1 MRFAVA
7 FAFTALL
14 GVRTLPV
21 SAQSSFIPG
30 SESNGQIRVQVNVTL
45 SDGAGDDYPVPN
57 FALTL
62 FRSATDS
69 TQLATDEAGVLRFT
83 VAPGTYRLAST
94 APIQWRGRSYR
105 WNIPLV
111 VRHGMGLVELT
122 NANVSGTNVEVSNR
136 NDAASSD
143 AIAFKDPALATIL
156 SILIPGG
163 GQMYAGKPL
172 KGALVIVSI
181 LGSLGVA
188 ASVQDPEEC
197 SETMSTGG
205 TSVRT
210 CTGGNPPSFQI
221 ALGAAAASYL
231 FGIATAGND
240 ARDYNT
246 SRRHQVS
253 LRSTLDRSE
262 GGLAVGLVLSY

>member
-14 GVRTLPV
+14 GVRTLPL

-83 VAPGTYRLAST
+83 AAPGTYRLAST

-122 NANVSGTNVEVSNR
+122 NANVSGTNVEVSSR
-136 NDAASSD
+136 NDASSD
-143 AIAFKDPALATIL
+143 AIAFKDPTLATIL
-156 SILIPGG
+156 SILIPGA

-197 SETMSTGG
+197 SETSFNGG
-205 TSVRT
+205 AAIRT

-246 SRRHQVS
+246 SRRHRVS

-262 GGLAVGLVLSY
+262 GSLAVGLALSY

>member
-1 MRFAVA
+1 MRFDAA
-7 FAFTALL
+7 FAFTVLV

-45 SDGAGDDYPVPN
+45 SAGAGDDYPVPN

-69 TQLATDEAGVLRFT
+69 TQLATDEAGVLRFA

-111 VRHGMGLVELT
+111 VRRGMGLVELT
-122 NANVSGTNVEVSNR
+122 NANVSGTNVEVSSR

-156 SILIPGG
+156 SILIPGS

-197 SETMSTGG
+197 SETRSNGG

-231 FGIATAGND
+231 FGIATAAND

-246 SRRHQVS
+246 SRRRQVS

-262 GGLAVGLVLSY
+262 GGLAVGLALSY